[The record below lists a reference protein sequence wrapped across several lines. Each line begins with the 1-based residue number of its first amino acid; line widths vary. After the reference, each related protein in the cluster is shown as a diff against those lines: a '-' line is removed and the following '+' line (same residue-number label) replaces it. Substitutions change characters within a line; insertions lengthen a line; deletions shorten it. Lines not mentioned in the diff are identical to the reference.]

1 MAAITGLR
9 VASPQCVAD
18 DFGGEIVAIN
28 LNTGIYF
35 NLRDLAAATW
45 RDLAAGHPTD
55 TVVEAVA
62 QHDPQLA
69 AEVAS
74 FAQRLVADGLMED
87 CYHAETPAA
96 PLTVREA
103 IAIGAVALA
112 VDSYDDMQDL
122 VLADPIHDVEEE
134 AGWPVRRAE

>member
-1 MAAITGLR
+1 MTAATCLTI
-9 VASPQCVAD
+9 ASPQCVAD

-28 LNTGIYF
+28 LATGIYF
-35 NLRDLAAATW
+35 NLRDLAAVVW
-45 RDLAAGHPTD
+45 RDLAAGHPAEA
-55 TVVEAVA
+55 VVAAVA

-69 AEVAS
+69 AEVTA
-74 FAQRLVADGLMED
+74 FIERLRMDGLMELSQ
-87 CYHAETPAA
+87 HETPPGARPVA
-96 PLTVREA
+96 SEA
-103 IAIGAVALA
+103 VSAGTVALL